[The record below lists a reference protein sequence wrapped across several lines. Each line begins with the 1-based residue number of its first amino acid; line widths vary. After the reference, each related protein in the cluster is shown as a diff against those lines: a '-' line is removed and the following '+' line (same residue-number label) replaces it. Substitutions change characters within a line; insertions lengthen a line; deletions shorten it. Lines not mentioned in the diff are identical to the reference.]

1 LNFKDDK
8 KNMIRC
14 SYCGLPLDTGGEIEL
29 VTCPRCNQVCV
40 GIPEELL
47 LKEEEKKISYPEKI
61 ETEST
66 CKEIKK
72 EKKTLPPVP
81 KKKKSDMGTL
91 AKTWSSTINSIP
103 GLGYIIKKMNSLFEI
118 KTLSKMSLT
127 SQIAVPSVLLI
138 ICLYFGYCIVK
149 LGEEAMDMRN
159 IHCPLWFYILTA
171 LISLSPFLIFIIS
184 MIDEK
189 ITGDFE
195 E

>member
-1 LNFKDDK
+1 
-8 KNMIRC
+8 MIRC

-29 VTCPRCNQVCV
+29 VNCPRCNQICV

-47 LKEEEKKISYPEKI
+47 LKEEEKKISSPEKI
-61 ETEST
+61 EAEST
-66 CKEIKK
+66 CVKIKK

-81 KKKKSDMGTL
+81 KKKKSDMGPL

-127 SQIAVPSVLLI
+127 SQMVGPSVLFI
-138 ICLYFGYCIVK
+138 ICLYLGYYFVGFSAVMIDN
-149 LGEEAMDMRN
+149 LIG
-159 IHCPLWFYILTA
+159 HCPLWFYILTA
-171 LISLSPFLIFIIS
+171 LISLSPFLVFIIS